1 MVPWQN
7 NVYIDPTLWGIA
19 IVYEFK
25 AMEMERLRTSGIN
38 SIFLGRGERGE
49 TESRPL
55 KIDES
60 LERCCRIRRLQT

>member
-1 MVPWQN
+1 MIPWQN

-25 AMEMERLRTSGIN
+25 AMEMERLRTSGIDP
-38 SIFLGRGERGE
+38 IVLGRGERGE
-49 TESRPL
+49 SESRSL